1 MRTFW
6 DRAADEN
13 ALYFIDNS
21 LDYRRP
27 DEARFWREGE
37 RELDTL
43 LRAVG
48 ATLRPGDDV
57 VEIGCGIG
65 RLTRVLARRA
75 VTVRALDVSPRMLE
89 LARRHGAGVDNVEWL
104 LGDGASLDGIA
115 DASADAV
122 VSHVVF
128 QHIPDPAVTLGYVR
142 EMGRVLRPGGW
153 AAFQVSND
161 PWIHRRR
168 RGREGLRIR
177 LAAMLGRGQGARRT
191 RPGSARRSTST
202 SCAAPPPTAAWRSSG
217 RVARE
222 PSSASCSRAEAA
234 PRPRPVRAPPAG
246 RGTGRSGRG
255 SG

>member
-1 MRTFW
+1 MYAVSGPAMREFW

-27 DEARFWREGE
+27 DAERFWHEGE

-43 LRAVG
+43 LGAVG
-48 ATLRPGDDV
+48 ATLRPADEV

-65 RLTRVLARRA
+65 RLTRVVARRA
-75 VTVRALDVSPRMLE
+75 ATVRALDVSPRMLE
-89 LARRHGAGVDNVEWL
+89 LARKHGAELENVEWL
-104 LGDGASLDGIA
+104 LGDGTSLDGIA

-142 EMGRVLRPGGW
+142 EIGRVLRPEGW

-161 PWIHRRR
+161 PAIHRRR
-168 RGREGLRIR
+168 TGREGLRIR
-177 LAAMLGRGQGARRT
+177 LTALLGRGPGGQAD
-191 RPGSARRSTST
+191 PAWLGSAVDLDELRLAAAEGGMEVERTNGDGTQLCFVLTRR
-202 SCAAPPPTAAWRSSG
+202 R
-217 RVARE
+217 R
-222 PSSASCSRAEAA
+222 
-234 PRPRPVRAPPAG
+234 
-246 RGTGRSGRG
+246 
-255 SG
+255 